1 MAIGT
6 ALAIAG
12 ATAAASI
19 GGSVLSSKAQ
29 KKAANKASDTAQ
41 QTADA
46 NNALTRD
53 IYNQNYATLSPY
65 AQRGNEA
72 GNAINAL
79 LGLGVP
85 QQQATTPLGGQTQ
98 GPTNYGRFSAGNIG
112 EFGDFFIGVDALGR
126 IPGNIGGFA
135 GGTYNSDGTQ
145 VTPVQAPQSTQQ
157 DYEDAFQNYRNS
169 TGYQFRL
176 NEGNNAVNSGY
187 AAAGALRSGA
197 ALKDLSTFNQNI
209 ASDEFGNYLG
219 QLANQQGVGLS
230 GASAIAGVGQ
240 NYVNNVTANNNSAAT
255 VAANAALMKGQAK
268 TDMYG
273 GIANGLGK
281 FLGSSFG

>member
-79 LGLGVP
+79 LGLGANTP
-85 QQQATTPLGGQTQ
+85 SAPQATQPAGY
-98 GPTNYGRFSAGNIG
+98 GPTVGAASNGNSNFFKAYLSDRFFDGT
-112 EFGDFFIGVDALGR
+112 